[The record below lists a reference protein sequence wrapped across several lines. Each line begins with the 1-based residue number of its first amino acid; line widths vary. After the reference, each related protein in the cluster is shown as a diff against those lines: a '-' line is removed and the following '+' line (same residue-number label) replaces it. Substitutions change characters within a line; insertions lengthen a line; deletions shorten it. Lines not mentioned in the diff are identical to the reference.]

1 MALHHYEYLVVSPG
15 SRDYQA
21 YLALRH
27 AVFCEELKR
36 VPPSGGQA
44 GGAAVETDE
53 FDVHSLHILCRA
65 RDTKTP
71 LACSRLILPSPK
83 GLNVSARY
91 TLNPDVLCGVPLAHV
106 GEIGRLTLSP
116 VLRRSRSSV
125 SMVGGEG
132 YVQGPGDIAPPE
144 PSRRDGSLVA
154 LGLYRELF
162 RLMSRYGISHCF
174 AAMEPALARLLI
186 RIGFPFIPAGGP
198 RADAQAPRYPYLIGL
213 HSARAVLAGRN
224 SSLYDFMTTGDG
236 VDGAVALCDWL
247 TGCRRPTTTQPYLG
261 SGAPA

>member
-1 MALHHYEYLVVSPG
+1 MALHHFEYLVVSPG

-36 VPPSGGQA
+36 VTPSGEQA
-44 GGAAVETDE
+44 DGLAIETDE

-65 RDTKTP
+65 RDTKTL

-91 TLNPDVLCGVPLAHV
+91 ALNPNVLCGVPLAHA

-125 SMVGGEG
+125 SIVGGEG
-132 YVQGPGDIAPPE
+132 YVEAAGGVTLPE
-144 PSRRDGSLVA
+144 PSKRDGSLVA

-162 RLMSRYGISHCF
+162 RLMSLYGISHCF
-174 AAMEPALARLLI
+174 AAMEPALARLLT
-186 RIGFPFIPAGGP
+186 RIGFPFIPAGVP
-198 RADAQAPRYPYLIGL
+198 RADAQSPRYPYLIGL
-213 HSARAVLAGRN
+213 HAARAVLAGRN

-236 VDGAVALCDWL
+236 VDGEVALRDWP
-247 TGCRRPTTTQPYLG
+247 TGCRRPTTLPYLG
-261 SGAPA
+261 SGAPV